1 MNRSE
6 QLWNQEFSNH
16 SCPSWVCTRDGD
28 ILFSNAQA
36 HERFG
41 STVQTLQELF
51 PGNVG
56 QIHAAM
62 NVESNNPAKGV
73 QISVSGKAY
82 WIRIRMIGQE
92 YWLRLE
98 FFDASMLQDSR
109 LVRLGGLSGGLF
121 HAIRN
126 PLTVVQGRVELLQ
139 MMSKGKDEYALRT
152 LAIVYEQCERIASL
166 LDTTQQITLHAFQP
180 TQFSLMPLLRK
191 AIGVTGEEQFESH
204 AGSGIVYND
213 ENRLRIA
220 FEIAAEQIR
229 MLGGALRKV
238 SLQEDDSRMKIEIL
252 CDIHE
257 NTLRFFK
264 DLQSELKSAQPVQL
278 TTSTH
283 EQHMQML
290 NVILTDCKVL
300 FRVSDSGVLSFTLDA
315 QEVPSSKL
323 KILVVDDDDILRETV
338 VALLSLQGHHIVT
351 TNTAEDAQELW
362 DETIDVV
369 LLDVN
374 LPKMSGI
381 ELLNIVQREYP
392 LWLSKVILISGI
404 GDCVLPMEVQFLQK
418 PFSKNQLN
426 QHIDNVTRL
435 RNQS

>member
-6 QLWNQEFSNH
+6 ELWDQEFSNH
-16 SCPSWVCTRDGD
+16 SSPSWVCTKDGS
-28 ILFSNAQA
+28 ILSFNTRA

-41 STVQTLQELF
+41 STVKTLKELF
-51 PGNVG
+51 PGHAVH
-56 QIHAAM
+56 IHSAM
-62 NVESNNPAKGV
+62 NLYIENRANGV
-73 QISVSGKAY
+73 QISYAGELF

-92 YWLRLE
+92 YWLRLLP
-98 FFDASMLQDSR
+98 FDASMLHDAKLS
-109 LVRLGGLSGGLF
+109 RLGGLSGGLF

-139 MMSKGKDEYALRT
+139 MMSKDEYALRT
-152 LAIVYEQCERIASL
+152 LSIVYEQCERIASL

-191 AIGVTGEEQFESH
+191 SIGGTGHEEFESR
-204 AGSGIVYND
+204 AESGIVYND

-220 FEIAAEQIR
+220 FEIVAEQIR
-229 MLGGALRKV
+229 MLGGVLRKV
-238 SLQEDDSRMKIEIL
+238 SLQEDESRMKIEIL

-257 NTLRFFK
+257 NALRFFK
-264 DLQSELKSAQPVQL
+264 DLQIELRSSRPVQL

-323 KILVVDDDDILRETV
+323 KILVVDDDDTLRETV

-374 LPKMSGI
+374 LPKMSGTD
-381 ELLNIVQREYP
+381 LLDIVQREYP
-392 LWLSKVILISGI
+392 SWLNKVILISGI
-404 GDCVLPMEVQFLQK
+404 GDCIRPMEVQFLQK
-418 PFSKNQLN
+418 PFSRNQLN
-426 QHIDNVTRL
+426 QHIDHVTRL